1 MTTNNTKKSGKTT
14 AHLKVIRRAFPYF
27 VVTLGILA
35 LAWFGSKDKFEDQ
48 SYSLDMRTLAQNNFS
63 ASADQTAE
71 LYVVS
76 EVAISMQ
83 TPTAAVIS
91 TNYDSVTSAAA
102 LASTATSEKLEKPN
116 AIDTS
121 NLAVGVVEYVVQ
133 EGDTIASIA
142 GKYSASGVTETMIR
156 WSNNFKASRQ
166 VKVGEKIYIPGRAG
180 FVHVVRK
187 NENIQTLA
195 HNYGSTVEE
204 IIAANSLELTQNI
217 SVGMRVLIPN
227 GQLPEVERPD
237 YVAPVVTRRGAN
249 NRGRGSTYSYA
260 AQYSAGNR
268 YAYGWCTWYAWSQR
282 RDLPSNMGNARNWAN
297 AARRAGFA
305 VDGKPRAGDVFQTA
319 RGGGGYGHVGYV
331 TGVNADGSI
340 RVCDMNGIAGWGRVG
355 CTTWSKST
363 ASKYNYIHRK

>member
-1 MTTNNTKKSGKTT
+1 MTTNNDKKSGKFS
-14 AHLKVIRRAFPYF
+14 ARLKAIRRSFPYF
-27 VVTLGILA
+27 VVFLGIMA
-35 LAWFGSKDKFEDQ
+35 LAFFGSKNKFEEQ

-91 TNYDSVTSAAA
+91 TNYDSITSAAA
-102 LASTATSEKLEKPN
+102 LASTATSEKLEKPS
-116 AIDTS
+116 AVDTTY
-121 NLAVGVVEYVVQ
+121 LAVGVVEYVVQ
-133 EGDTIASIA
+133 DGDTIASIA
-142 GKYSASGVTETMIR
+142 AKYEASGVTETMIR

-166 VKVGEKIYIPGRAG
+166 VRAGEKIYIPGRAG
-180 FVHVVRK
+180 FVHIVKK
-187 NENIQTLA
+187 NENIQTMA

-204 IIAANSLELTQNI
+204 IIAANSLELNQNVA
-217 SVGMRVLIPN
+217 VGTRLLIPN

-237 YVAPVVTRRGAN
+237 YVAPVATRT
-249 NRGRGSTYSYA
+249 GRSTYSYA

-282 RDLPSNMGNARNWAN
+282 RDLPSNMGNAKNWAN
-297 AARRAGFA
+297 AARRAGFK
-305 VDGKPRAGDVFQTA
+305 VDNNPRAGDVFQTA

-340 RVCDMNGIAGWGRVG
+340 RICDMNGVAGWGRVG
-355 CTTWSKST
+355 CKTWDKKT
-363 ASKYNYIHRK
+363 ASRYNYIHKK